1 MTKNNRVPAEHYFSS
16 TPKSDANY
24 GLIRASLCGR
34 NFEFI
39 TASSVFSKRRIDT
52 GTQLLIESM
61 VLPKTGSVLDIGCGY
76 GAVGISAAKFNP
88 ELQVFMTDVNTRAV
102 SLTKKNI
109 ERNRVFNAQVRYGC
123 LYEPVLGLRFN
134 CVLSNPPVS
143 AGMDTVKAIIT
154 GAPKV
159 MAEGAVFE
167 MVIRSKIGAKLL
179 PALFEET
186 FGNCAVLSR
195 GSGFRV
201 LLGKCVRSVETSY

>member
-1 MTKNNRVPAEHYFSS
+1 MTKNKRVPAEHYFSS
-16 TPKSDANY
+16 SPKSEANY
-24 GLIRASLCGR
+24 GLIRANLCGR

-76 GAVGISAAKFNP
+76 GAVGIAAATFNSK
-88 ELQVFMTDVNTRAV
+88 LQVWLTDVNGRAV
-102 SLTKKNI
+102 ALAKKNL

-123 LYEPVLGLRFN
+123 LYEPVLGLRFD

-154 GAPKV
+154 GSLGV
-159 MAEGAVFE
+159 LAEGGCFE
-167 MVIRSKIGAKLL
+167 MVIRSKIGAKIL
-179 PALFEET
+179 PELFVET
-186 FGNCAVLSR
+186 FGNCEVVAR

-201 LLGKCVRSVETSY
+201 LLGRCELGNA